1 MRKQPGVVLIT
12 GAAQGLGREM
22 SLSLLEAGWHVAA
35 VDRDLEALARLAADV
50 AGKNDQSKL
59 ATMVVDLEDFEPKTL
74 VAQVEARLGAI
85 DVLVN
90 NAAIGQNQIRP
101 DYHVNP
107 PPFYEVTPQLWAR
120 ALAVNTS
127 ATFLLS
133 RAVVP
138 GMLARGWG
146 RVINITTSLGTMLG
160 KGRAPYGPTK
170 AAAEALS
177 AVMAEDLEGTGVT
190 VNVIVPGGLVDTPM
204 IPKEAPF
211 AREALIQPRVMLG
224 PLHWLLSSEANEV
237 TGRRYLGVHWDRS
250 LDPKLAEQQSG
261 APIGWRDIAVKPIT
275 PNVTPQVG

>member
-1 MRKQPGVVLIT
+1 
-12 GAAQGLGREM
+12 M

-35 VDRDLEALARLAADV
+35 VDRDLEALARLAEDV
-50 AGKNDQSKL
+50 GGNNDQGRL
-59 ATMVVDLEDFEPKTL
+59 ATMVVDLEDFEPEAL

-107 PPFYEVTPQLWAR
+107 PPFYEVTPKLWAR

-127 ATFLLS
+127 ATFFLS

-146 RVINITTSLGTMLG
+146 RIINITTSLGTMLG
-160 KGRAPYGPTK
+160 KGRTPYGPTK
-170 AAAEALS
+170 AGTEALS

-224 PLHWLLSSEANEV
+224 PLHWLLSPEADEV
-237 TGRRYLGVHWDRS
+237 TGRRYLGVHWDLS